1 MNIKKILPD
10 LVSAY
15 LPLRNRQAHKGDFG
29 RVLIVAGSR
38 TMCGAGFLCAKSALT
53 AGAGLVFWAL
63 PASMQPYFAAA
74 LPEVITLPLPETQ
87 TGEIDISALDILK
100 KYIKEKRIS
109 VAVIGMGLGKSPL
122 IYPFLT
128 QLTVPT
134 LADADALNELAAE
147 KTDFFAVDFS
157 RCVFTPHAGEMAR
170 LSGGAIAGSP
180 QGRAEQVRMLADK
193 TKGVAVLKGADTL
206 VCGGVEIYQN
216 TTGNSALAKGGA
228 GDVLSGIIAGLWAQ
242 LGTANG
248 FDKNSAL
255 KAALCG
261 VYLHGLAGDLAASAR
276 SEYAVLAQDII
287 AHLPQAFLS
296 LKTGKL

>member
-1 MNIKKILPD
+1 MEIQKILPD
-10 LVSAY
+10 AVSSS
-15 LPLRNRQAHKGDFG
+15 LPFRARGAHKGNFG

-53 AGAGLVFWAL
+53 AGAGLVYWAL

-74 LPEVITLPLPETQ
+74 LPEVITLPLPETYG
-87 TGEIDISALDILK
+87 GEIDKSALECLEKFIR
-100 KYIKEKRIS
+100 EKRIS
-109 VAVIGMGLGKSPL
+109 LAAIGMGMGKSPL

-128 QLTVPT
+128 NIKIPT
-134 LADADALNELAAE
+134 LADADGLNELAAE
-147 KTDFFAVDFS
+147 KTDFCSACFS
-157 RCVFTPHAGEMAR
+157 HCIFTPHAGEMAR
-170 LSGGAIAGSP
+170 LLGGKIPVSP
-180 QGRAEQVRMLADK
+180 QERAEQVYSLAQL

-206 VCGGVEIYQN
+206 VCNGDKIYQN
-216 TTGNSALAKGGA
+216 TTGNNALAKGGA

-261 VYLHGLAGDLAASAR
+261 VYLHGLSGDLATAAR
-276 SEYAVLAQDII
+276 SDYAVLAQDII

-296 LKTGKL
+296 LTTKKL